1 MDFTTLQ
8 NDFSNDYQKAL
19 IANAEFLEAKKYYNG
34 NQLPQDVL
42 NIILE
47 RGQTPIVEN
56 MFKVIV
62 NKILGYK
69 IESISEIRLSPKQE
83 EDRALSDLLNSL
95 LQVFIQQENYDKSMI
110 ERDKNLLI
118 GGLGVIQ
125 LWVSQDKEK
134 NVEIDIKAIKPESF
148 IIDYFSTD
156 KNALDARRFHK
167 MLEVS
172 EQEALLLFGESVIVN
187 YSNVNHERI
196 ASVIESWYK
205 EYNEETK
212 SYEWNR
218 YLWNRNAGIY
228 KSELKPFKNGV
239 CPFIVSKL
247 YTDESNNYYG
257 LFRDIKPM
265 QDFINYAENRM
276 GNMMGSFKAMFEEDA
291 VVDVAEFVE
300 TMSLDNAIAKVRP
313 NALKDHKIQFMN
325 NQADLSALS
334 QKAEQKRQLLRLLA
348 GLNDESLGMA
358 VNRQSGVAIAQRKE
372 SGLMGLQTFLKATDD
387 MDRLVFKLAV
397 SFICEYFTK
406 EQVFKIVDRKLGDRY
421 FKINSGDDNKIR
433 PLKFDLILKSQLK
446 TESRDEKWYN
456 WNELLKILAPIRPDL
471 VPSLVPLMLND
482 MDSPITNDVLEAI
495 QNANALMQQNAEAN
509 APYNQQIQALQI
521 QKLQAEIMELQA
533 KAHKYAEQG
542 ALSQTT
548 NESEKINQAVAIT
561 EMQRQNANNA
571 NNANNQETDTKA
583 TKKLKTSDK
592 TTWRKYPSAQ
602 NLDY

>member
-1 MDFTTLQ
+1 MLDFLTLQ
-8 NDFSNDYQKAL
+8 DNFKNDYNKAL
-19 IANAEFLEAKKYYNG
+19 IENTEFLEAKRYYNG
-34 NQLPQDVL
+34 NQLPPDVL
-42 NIILE
+42 KIILD

-69 IESISEIRLSPKQE
+69 IESISEIRLSPKQA

-95 LQVFIQQENYDKSMI
+95 LQVFIQQENYDKSII

-125 LWVSQDKEK
+125 LWVIEDKDK
-134 NVEIDIKAIKPESF
+134 NVEIDIKALKPESF
-148 IIDYFSTD
+148 VIDYFSTD

-167 MLEVS
+167 MLEIS
-172 EQEALLLFGESVIVN
+172 EQESKVLFGDETNIYYN
-187 YSNVNHERI
+187 TFNGEKIARI
-196 ASVIESWYK
+196 IESWYK

-218 YLWNRNAGIY
+218 YLWNRNVGIY
-228 KSELKPFKNGV
+228 KVEKRPFKNGA

-247 YTDESNNYYG
+247 YIDELNNYYG

-291 VVDVAEFVE
+291 VIDIDEFVE
-300 TMSLDNAIAKVRP
+300 TMSLDNAIARVRP
-313 NALKDHKIQFMN
+313 NALKDNKIQFMN

-358 VNRQSGVAIAQRKE
+358 INRQSGTAIAHRKE
-372 SGLMGLQTFLKATDD
+372 SGLMGLQQFLKNTDD
-387 MDRLVFKLAV
+387 MDRLIFKLAID
-397 SFICEYFTK
+397 FICEYFTK
-406 EQVFKIVDRKLGDRY
+406 EQVFKIVDKKVGDRY
-421 FKINSGDDNKIR
+421 FKINSNEQDKIR
-433 PLKFDLILKSQLK
+433 PLKFDLVLKSQLK
-446 TESRDEKWYN
+446 TETRDEKWYN

-471 VPSLVPLMLND
+471 VPQLVPLMLND
-482 MDSPITNDVLEAI
+482 MDSPITQDVLEAI
-495 QNANALMQQNAEAN
+495 QSANDLQAQNSQAQ
-509 APYNQQIQALQI
+509 APYNEQLQALQL
-521 QKLQAEIMELQA
+521 QKMQAEIQELQA
-533 KAHKYAEQG
+533 KAHKYSAQG

-548 NESEKINQAVAIT
+548 NASEQLNQAIT
-561 EMQRQNANNA
+561 ISDLEQGNNKQA
-571 NNANNQETDTKA
+571 EKT
-583 TKKLKTSDK
+583 LKTSDK
-592 TTWRKYPSAQ
+592 TTWQKYPSAQ

>member
-1 MDFTTLQ
+1 MDFLTLQ
-8 NDFSNDYQKAL
+8 NDFKNDYNKAS
-19 IANAEFLEAKKYYNG
+19 IENMEFLEARKYYNG
-34 NQLPQDVL
+34 NQIPPDVL
-42 NIILE
+42 KIILE

-95 LQVFIQQENYDKSMI
+95 LQVFIQSENYDKAMI

-125 LWVSQDKEK
+125 LWVIEDEDK
-134 NVEIDIKAIKPESF
+134 NIEIDIKALRPESF
-148 IIDYFSTD
+148 VVDYFSTD

-167 MLEVS
+167 MLEIT
-172 EQEALLLFGESVIVN
+172 EQEAMILFKDTTIS
-187 YSNVNHERI
+187 YSYNNNEKI
-196 ASVIESWYK
+196 ATIIESWYK
-205 EYNEETK
+205 EYNEETQN
-212 SYEWNR
+212 YEWNR
-218 YLWNRNAGIY
+218 YLWNKSAGIY
-228 KSELKPFKNGV
+228 KSELKPFKNGA
-239 CPFIVSKL
+239 CPFIVAKL
-247 YTDESNNYYG
+247 YTDELNHYYG

-313 NALKDHKIQFMN
+313 NALKDQKIQFMN

-358 VNRQSGVAIAQRKE
+358 VNRQSGVAIAQRRE
-372 SGLMGLQTFLKATDD
+372 SGLMGLQTFLKAADD
-387 MDRLVFKLAV
+387 MDRLIFKLAI

-406 EQVFKIVDRKLGDRY
+406 EQVFRIVDKKLGNRY
-421 FKINSGDDNKIR
+421 FKINSSDDNRIR

-446 TESRDEKWYN
+446 IESRDEKWYN

-471 VPSLVPLMLND
+471 VPNLVPLMLND

-495 QNANALMQQNAEAN
+495 QNANALQQQNAEAN
-509 APYNQQIQALQI
+509 APYNEQIQALQI

-533 KAHKYAEQG
+533 KASKYEQQG

-548 NESEKINQAVAIT
+548 NESEKINQAVAIS
-561 EMQRQNANNA
+561 EMQQQQNTDNNA
-571 NNANNQETDTKA
+571 NNGNNKPS
-583 TKKLKTSDK
+583 KKLKTSDK

>member
-1 MDFTTLQ
+1 MLDFITLQ
-8 NDFSNDYQKAL
+8 DNFKNDYNKAL
-19 IANAEFLEAKKYYNG
+19 IENTEFLEAKRYYNG
-34 NQLPQDVL
+34 NQLPPDVL
-42 NIILE
+42 KIILD

-69 IESISEIRLSPKQE
+69 IESISEIRLSPKQA

-95 LQVFIQQENYDKSMI
+95 LQVFIQQENYDKSII

-125 LWVSQDKEK
+125 LWVIEDKDK
-134 NVEIDIKAIKPESF
+134 NVEIDIKALKPESF
-148 IIDYFSTD
+148 VIDYFSTD

-167 MLEVS
+167 MLEIS
-172 EQEALLLFGESVIVN
+172 EQESKVLFGDETNIYYN
-187 YSNVNHERI
+187 TFNNEKIARI
-196 ASVIESWYK
+196 IESWYK
-205 EYNEETK
+205 EYNEESKT
-212 SYEWNR
+212 YEWNR
-218 YLWNRNAGIY
+218 YLWNRNVGIY
-228 KSELKPFKNGV
+228 KVEKRPFKNGA

-247 YTDESNNYYG
+247 YIDELNNYYG

-291 VVDVAEFVE
+291 VIDIDEFVE
-300 TMSLDNAIAKVRP
+300 TMSLDNAIARVRP
-313 NALKDHKIQFMN
+313 NALKDNKIQFMN

-358 VNRQSGVAIAQRKE
+358 INRQSGTAIAQRKE
-372 SGLMGLQTFLKATDD
+372 SGLMGLQQFLKNTDD
-387 MDRLVFKLAV
+387 MDRLIFKLAID
-397 SFICEYFTK
+397 FICEYFTK
-406 EQVFKIVDRKLGDRY
+406 EQVFKIVDKKVGDRY
-421 FKINSGDDNKIR
+421 FKINSNEQDKIR

-446 TESRDEKWYN
+446 TETRDEKWYN

-495 QNANALMQQNAEAN
+495 KEANESQAQNAQKQD
-509 APYNQQIQALQI
+509 PYNEQMQALQI
-521 QKLQAEIMELQA
+521 QKMQAEINELQA
-533 KAHKYAEQG
+533 KAHKYSAQG

-548 NESEKINQAVAIT
+548 NASEQINQAIT
-561 EMQRQNANNA
+561 ISDLEQGNNLQA
-571 NNANNQETDTKA
+571 EKN
-583 TKKLKTSDK
+583 LKTSDK
-592 TTWRKYPSAQ
+592 TTWQKYPSAQ

>member
-1 MDFTTLQ
+1 MDFLTLQ
-8 NDFSNDYQKAL
+8 NDFKNDYNKAL
-19 IANAEFLEAKKYYNG
+19 IENTEFLEARKYYNG
-34 NQLPQDVL
+34 NQIPPDVL
-42 NIILE
+42 KIILE

-69 IESISEIRLSPKQE
+69 IEGISEIRLSPKQE

-95 LQVFIQQENYDKSMI
+95 LQVFIQSENYDKALI

-125 LWVSQDKEK
+125 LWVNEDKEK
-134 NVEIDIKAIKPESF
+134 NVEIDIKALKPESF
-148 IIDYFSTD
+148 VIDYFSTD

-167 MLEVS
+167 MLEIT
-172 EQEALLLFGESVIVN
+172 EQEAMILFKGTTIN
-187 YSNVNHERI
+187 YNYTNNEKI
-196 ASVIESWYK
+196 ATIIESWYK
-205 EYNEETK
+205 EYNEETQN
-212 SYEWNR
+212 YEWNR
-218 YLWNRNAGIY
+218 YLWNKSAGIY
-228 KSELKPFKNGV
+228 KSELKPFKNGA

-247 YTDESNNYYG
+247 YTDEVNNYYG

-313 NALKDHKIQFMN
+313 NALKDNKIQFMN
-325 NQADLSALS
+325 NQADLNALS
-334 QKAEQKRQLLRLLA
+334 LKAEQKRQLLRLLA

-358 VNRQSGVAIAQRKE
+358 VNRQSGVAIAQRRE
-372 SGLMGLQTFLKATDD
+372 SGLMGLQTFLKAADE
-387 MDRLVFKLAV
+387 MDRLIFKLAV

-406 EQVFKIVDRKLGDRY
+406 EQVFRIVDKKLGNRY
-421 FKINSGDDNKIR
+421 FKINSSDDNRIR
-433 PLKFDLILKSQLK
+433 PFKFDLILKSQLK
-446 TESRDEKWYN
+446 IESRDEKWYN

-471 VPSLVPLMLND
+471 VPNLVPLMLND

-495 QNANALMQQNAEAN
+495 QNANAIQQQNAEAN
-509 APYNQQIQALQI
+509 APYNEQIQALQI
-521 QKLQAEIMELQA
+521 QKLQAEIAELQA
-533 KAHKYAEQG
+533 KASKYEQQG

-548 NESEKINQAVAIT
+548 NESEKINQAVAIS
-561 EMQRQNANNA
+561 EMQQQQNTDNNA
-571 NNANNQETDTKA
+571 NNGNKKPS
-583 TKKLKTSDK
+583 KKLKTSDK

>member
-8 NDFSNDYQKAL
+8 NDFLNDYQKAL
-19 IANAEFLEAKKYYNG
+19 SANLEFLEAKKYYNG

-62 NKILGYK
+62 NKILGYR

-95 LQVFIQQENYDKSMI
+95 LQVFIQSENYDKAMI

-125 LWVSQDKEK
+125 LWVTEDKDK
-134 NVEIDIKAIKPESF
+134 NVEIDIKALKPESF

-167 MLEVS
+167 MLEIT
-172 EQEALLLFGESVIVN
+172 EQEALLLFDESVIIN
-187 YSNVNHERI
+187 YSNINHERI

-212 SYEWNR
+212 SYQWNR
-218 YLWNRNAGIY
+218 YLWSRNAGIY
-228 KSELKPFKNGV
+228 KSEKKPFKNGAH
-239 CPFIVSKL
+239 PFIISKL

-334 QKAEQKRQLLRLLA
+334 AKAEQKRQLLRLLA

-372 SGLMGLQTFLKATDD
+372 SGLMGLQTFLKSTDD
-387 MDRLVFKLAV
+387 MDRLVFRLVV

-406 EQVFKIVDRKLGDRY
+406 KQVFKIVDRKLGDRY
-421 FKINSGDDNKIR
+421 FTINSSDDDKIR
-433 PLKFDLILKSQLK
+433 PLKFDLISKSQLK
-446 TESRDEKWYN
+446 TESRDEKWNN

-495 QNANALMQQNAEAN
+495 QNANAMQQENAKAN
-509 APYNQQIQALQI
+509 APYNEQIQALQI
-521 QKLQAEIMELQA
+521 QKLQAEIAELQA

-548 NESEKINQAVAIT
+548 NESEKINQAVAIN
-561 EMQRQNANNA
+561 EMQQQNANNNA
-571 NNANNQETDTKA
+571 NNAKNKPS
-583 TKKLKTSDK
+583 KKLKTSDK

>member
-8 NDFSNDYQKAL
+8 NDFTNDYQKAL
-19 IANAEFLEAKKYYNG
+19 ITNNEFLEARKYYNG

-42 NIILE
+42 NIILD

-95 LQVFIQQENYDKSMI
+95 LQVLIQSENYDKAII

-125 LWVSQDKEK
+125 LWVIEDKDK
-134 NVEIDIKAIKPESF
+134 NIEIDIKALRPESF
-148 IIDYFSTD
+148 VIDYFSTD

-167 MLEVS
+167 MLEIT
-172 EQEALLLFGESVIVN
+172 EQEAMILFKGITIN
-187 YSNVNHERI
+187 YNYANNEKI
-196 ASVIESWYK
+196 ATIIESWYK

-218 YLWNRNAGIY
+218 YLWNKSAGIY
-228 KSELKPFKNGV
+228 KSELKPFKNGA
-239 CPFIVSKL
+239 CPFIVAKL
-247 YTDESNNYYG
+247 YTDELNHYYG

-372 SGLMGLQTFLKATDD
+372 SGLMGLQTFLKAADD
-387 MDRLVFKLAV
+387 MDRLIFKLAV

-406 EQVFKIVDRKLGDRY
+406 EQVFRIVDKKLGNRY
-421 FKINSGDDNKIR
+421 FKINSSDDNRIR

-446 TESRDEKWYN
+446 IESRDEKWYN

-471 VPSLVPLMLND
+471 VPNLVPLMLND

-495 QNANALMQQNAEAN
+495 QNANAERQQNAEAN
-509 APYNQQIQALQI
+509 APYNEQIQALQI

-533 KAHKYAEQG
+533 KASKYEQQG

-548 NESEKINQAVAIT
+548 NESEKINQAVAIS
-561 EMQRQNANNA
+561 EMQQQNAKNTNNA
-571 NNANNQETDTKA
+571 ESDANKPK
-583 TKKLKTSDK
+583 KKLKTSDK

>member
-8 NDFSNDYQKAL
+8 NDFKNDYNKAL
-19 IANAEFLEAKKYYNG
+19 IENTEFLEARKYYNG
-34 NQLPQDVL
+34 NQIPPDVL
-42 NIILE
+42 KIILE

-95 LQVFIQQENYDKSMI
+95 LQVFIQSENYDKAMI

-125 LWVSQDKEK
+125 LWLTEDKDK
-134 NVEIDIKAIKPESF
+134 NVEIDIKALKPESF
-148 IIDYFSTD
+148 VIDYFSTD

-167 MLEVS
+167 MLEIT
-172 EQEALLLFGESVIVN
+172 EQEAMILFTGTTIN
-187 YSNVNHERI
+187 YSHVNNEKI
-196 ASVIESWYK
+196 ATIIESWYK
-205 EYNEETK
+205 EYNEETQN
-212 SYEWNR
+212 YEWNR
-218 YLWNRNAGIY
+218 YLWNKSAGIY
-228 KSELKPFKNGV
+228 KSELKPFKNGA
-239 CPFIVSKL
+239 CPFIVAKL
-247 YTDESNNYYG
+247 YTDELNHYYG

-313 NALKDHKIQFMN
+313 NALKDNKIQFMN

-358 VNRQSGVAIAQRKE
+358 VNRQSGVAIAQRRE
-372 SGLMGLQTFLKATDD
+372 SGLMGLQTFLKASDD
-387 MDRLVFKLAV
+387 MDRLIFKLAV

-406 EQVFKIVDRKLGDRY
+406 EQVFRIVDKKLGNRY
-421 FKINSGDDNKIR
+421 FKINSSDNNRIR

-471 VPSLVPLMLND
+471 VPNLVPLMLND

-495 QNANALMQQNAEAN
+495 QNANAIQQQNAEAN
-509 APYNQQIQALQI
+509 APYNEQIQALQI
-521 QKLQAEIMELQA
+521 QKLQAEIAELQA
-533 KAHKYAEQG
+533 KASKYEQQG

-548 NESEKINQAVAIT
+548 NESEKINQAVAIS
-561 EMQRQNANNA
+561 EMQQQQNTDNNA
-571 NNANNQETDTKA
+571 NNGNNKPS
-583 TKKLKTSDK
+583 KKLKTSDK